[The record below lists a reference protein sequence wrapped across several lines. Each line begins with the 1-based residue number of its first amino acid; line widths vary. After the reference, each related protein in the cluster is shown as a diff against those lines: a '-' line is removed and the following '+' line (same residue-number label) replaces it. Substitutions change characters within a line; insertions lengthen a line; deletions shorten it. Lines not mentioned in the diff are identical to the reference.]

1 MSIRNEKY
9 VSFLTAP
16 EHVVD
21 TILRKVEHYN
31 VTGRRGKRSKQLLGT
46 IRKLEGTGN

>member
-1 MSIRNEKY
+1 MSIRNKKY

-21 TILRKVEHYN
+21 TILRKVEQYN
-31 VTGRRGKRSKQLLGT
+31 LWREDEEKEVSS
-46 IRKLEGTGN
+46 